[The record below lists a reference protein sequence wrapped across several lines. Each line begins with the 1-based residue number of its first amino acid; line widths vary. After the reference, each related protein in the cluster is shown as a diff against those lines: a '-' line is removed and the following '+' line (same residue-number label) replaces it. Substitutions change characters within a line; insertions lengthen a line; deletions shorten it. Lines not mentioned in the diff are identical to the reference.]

1 MNTVKTIL
9 AAGMTMMAISCAD
22 KTTKEMDF
30 TTLPLI
36 TVEEHFSAQEII
48 DANAKYASLK
58 PKPTGKMAEA
68 ARFFASRR
76 LIGEDLLDIDGKR
89 LHHMDSLGIGM
100 QILSFTAPIDNVV
113 PADEAV
119 QMARRANDILA
130 SRASQH
136 PDRFRAMATL
146 PMADPMAAAAELERC
161 VKELGMVGVLLTGQY
176 NGRFY
181 DEPEFFPIFE
191 KAAELDIPVY
201 WHPEFV
207 NSDIIDYYY
216 MSDSYSAIV
225 GAELGSAGFGW
236 HIDVGIHVARMVLSG
251 IFDKLPNLK
260 FVTGHWGED
269 IPAFLERMDY
279 MLDQEKTGLKKK
291 VSDYYKDNIW
301 YTPSGIMSELQLDYF
316 VKLFGAEHIIWSEDY
331 PYIQNEPLRFFLDKA
346 DLTADQKY
354 AIARGNAEKIFKL
367 K

>member
-1 MNTVKTIL
+1 MK
-9 AAGMTMMAISCAD
+9 S
-22 KTTKEMDF
+22 E
-30 TTLPLI
+30 
-36 TVEEHFSAQEII
+36 
-48 DANAKYASLK
+48 
-58 PKPTGKMAEA
+58 
-68 ARFFASRR
+68 
-76 LIGEDLLDIDGKR
+76 
-89 LHHMDSLGIGM
+89 
-100 QILSFTAPIDNVV
+100 
-113 PADEAV
+113 
-119 QMARRANDILA
+119 
-130 SRASQH
+130 
-136 PDRFRAMATL
+136 
-146 PMADPMAAAAELERC
+146 
-161 VKELGMVGVLLTGQY
+161 
-176 NGRFY
+176 
-181 DEPEFFPIFE
+181 
-191 KAAELDIPVY
+191 
-201 WHPEFV
+201 
-207 NSDIIDYYY
+207 IIDYYY
-216 MSDSYSAIV
+216 MSDSYSPIV

-354 AIARGNAEKIFKL
+354 AIARGNAEQIFKL

>member
-1 MNTVKTIL
+1 MNERDY
-9 AAGMTMMAISCAD
+9 G
-22 KTTKEMDF
+22 
-30 TTLPLI
+30 
-36 TVEEHFSAQEII
+36 
-48 DANAKYASLK
+48 
-58 PKPTGKMAEA
+58 
-68 ARFFASRR
+68 
-76 LIGEDLLDIDGKR
+76 
-89 LHHMDSLGIGM
+89 
-100 QILSFTAPIDNVV
+100 TAPILKLFFRCTV
-113 PADEAV
+113 PAMVGMGFSAIYNITDGIFVGHFIGQEA
-119 QMARRANDILA
+119 LA
-130 SRASQH
+130 AVNLVM
-136 PDRFRAMATL
+136 PVLMIITAL
-146 PMADPMAAAAELERC
+146 ADMVAAAELERC

-251 IFDKLPNLK
+251 IFDKIPNLK

-279 MLDQEKTGLKKK
+279 MLNQETTGLQKK
-291 VSDYYKDNIW
+291 VSDYYKENIW

>member
-1 MNTVKTIL
+1 
-9 AAGMTMMAISCAD
+9 MTMMAISCAD
-22 KTTKEMDF
+22 KSTHEMDYNA
-30 TTLPLI
+30 LPLI
-36 TVEEHFSAQEII
+36 TVEEHITSQEII
-48 DANAKYASLK
+48 DANAKYAYLK

-68 ARFFASRR
+68 MKFFSTRR
-76 LIGEDLLDIDGKR
+76 LIGQDLLDIEKKR
-89 LHHMDSLGIGM
+89 LPHMDSLGIGV
-100 QILSFTAPIDNVV
+100 QILSYTAPVDDVV

-119 QMARRANDILA
+119 RICREANDILA
-130 SRASQH
+130 ARVAEH

-146 PMADPMAAAAELERC
+146 PMADPEAAAAELERT
-161 VKELGMVGVLLTGQY
+161 VKELGFVGVLLTGQY
-176 NGRFY
+176 KGRFY

-201 WHPEFV
+201 WHPDFV

-216 MSDSYSAIV
+216 MSDSYSPIV

-301 YTPSGIMSELQLDYF
+301 YTPSGIMSEMQLDYF

-354 AIARGNAEKIFKL
+354 AIARGNAEQIFKL